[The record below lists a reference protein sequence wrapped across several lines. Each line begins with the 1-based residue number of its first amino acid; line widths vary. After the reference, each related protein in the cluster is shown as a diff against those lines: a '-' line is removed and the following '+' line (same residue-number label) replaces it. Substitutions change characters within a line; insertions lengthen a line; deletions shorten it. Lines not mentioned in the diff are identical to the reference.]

1 MAYYREDKKLK
12 KKKIENQN
20 NKKNGHLNL
29 KVVENSLKLKLYN
42 MRNDFKNDDI
52 FNKQDNF
59 ENYFNNIIRPKN
71 KIITKSSKNIK
82 KYLNKAAMSLD
93 IKKFN
98 LLNKNIINTS
108 RSFCK
113 MKKKHKN
120 NNFSSSNYQN
130 SKLSINL
137 LYQLYKNLKLYI
149 FSYYKNIIDQ
159 V

>member
-1 MAYYREDKKLK
+1 M
-12 KKKIENQN
+12 IN
-20 NKKNGHLNL
+20 LNL

-59 ENYFNNIIRPKN
+59 ENYFDNIIRPKN

-82 KYLNKAAMSLD
+82 KNLNKADMSLD

-108 RSFCK
+108 SGFCK

-120 NNFSSSNYQN
+120 SNFSSSNYQN